1 MRNFLHRA
9 TKQVENAPPGP
20 VLPSI
25 EPQRLAALHRY
36 DVLDTLPE
44 PVFDD
49 LTKMAANICAV
60 PVALMV
66 LVDEKRL
73 WFKSKLGVGLNELSH
88 ESTPCGRAILG
99 DEMLVVE
106 DARRD
111 ERFASSL
118 LVTQE
123 PHIRFF
129 ASTPLRTSDGFN
141 IGTLLVADVRKR
153 RLSTA
158 QQDALRILAHQVM
171 AQLDLRRHLV
181 DLERSLLEQRRTQ
194 DALKTSE
201 IFYQA
206 LVESLPQ
213 NILRKDTQGR
223 FVFVNQNFCAALG
236 KTQEQIIGR
245 TDHDFFPS
253 ALADKYHADDL
264 RVMAT
269 REAVDTIEANQTPQ
283 GDRIYV
289 HVLKTPIY
297 DSTGHVIG
305 IQGIFWD
312 VTERK
317 KTEEALAYERDLLRA
332 LLENIPDRIY
342 FKDVKS
348 RFLRVSS
355 SMARRLGLKDAM
367 EVVGKTD
374 FDYYP
379 KVLANEFFADEQR
392 IIGTGQ
398 PLINKLERLIDRDGR
413 ESWASVTKVPIYN
426 KAGAVT
432 GIIGIS
438 RDVSKLKEAETALE
452 HARDA
457 ALETA
462 RVKSEFLANM
472 SHEIRTPMNA
482 IIGMADLLTDTALD
496 AEQRDFAETIRSSAD
511 NLLNIINDILDFS
524 KLESGKFTI
533 ENIDFDLR
541 ETVEDA
547 AELLA
552 QRAQKK
558 GVELVY
564 DFADDVPTALRGDP
578 GRIRQVL
585 ANLVSNAV
593 KFTERGEV
601 LIRVTRV
608 QEQGDEVRV
617 RLAVSDTGIGMAP
630 KTLPMIF
637 RAFTQAD
644 GSTTRKYGGTGLGL
658 AISQQLVAM
667 MRGQINVES
676 KLGVGSKFWFEL
688 PFTRQA
694 TAPGESEQLPDFHNL
709 RILVVDDNAT
719 QRHSLQHQL
728 GRWRFRSSAASDAP
742 EALNLLRHAA
752 AEKDPYAVVLID
764 LEMPGVDGLTLSK
777 TIKDDAELSG
787 TRVLILT
794 PFGQRLDHDSM
805 EELGVSQCLVK
816 PAKQSRLLDALLTST
831 HTTMLHAPHT
841 SARPVAPAAL
851 ARPRPTTQPL
861 RILLAEDNAVNQK
874 LALRQLQK
882 LGHQAQAVG
891 DGLAVLREVQ
901 SSNYDVV
908 LMDCQMPE
916 LDGYEVTRRIRD
928 LERQYSSSRPPVY
941 IIAVTAHALDGD
953 RERCLSAGMNDYLT
967 KPLHISH
974 LDAALDRATRRRPPV
989 ATPLQNDVALPNQTA
1004 PVLDPVSLASLK
1016 DLREPGQ
1023 PDPLIELLELFR
1035 RESEA
1040 CVQRMEQGLA
1050 QQDAS
1055 LVLRA
1060 AHSLKGSSNNLGAQ
1074 RLGSVADA
1082 MEQNAKNGEWTPLPE
1097 QLAQVKLELARV
1109 HEALRVECLG

>member
-1 MRNFLHRA
+1 M
-9 TKQVENAPPGP
+9 ENASSGPG
-20 VLPSI
+20 LSAK
-25 EPQRLAALHRY
+25 EPQRLAALRRY

-49 LTKMAANICAV
+49 LAKMAANHCAV
-60 PVALMV
+60 PVAIIV

-73 WFKSKLGVGLNELSH
+73 WFKSKIGVTLSELPRDG
-88 ESTPCGRAILG
+88 TPCCHTILG
-99 DEMLVVE
+99 DDLLVVE

-111 ERFASSL
+111 PRFAHTP
-118 LVTQE
+118 LVAQE
-123 PHIRFF
+123 PHVRFF
-129 ASTPLRTSDGFN
+129 ASTPLRTADGFN

-158 QQDALRILAHQVM
+158 QQEALRILAHQVM

-223 FVFVNQNFCAALG
+223 FVFVNQKFCASLG

-269 REAVDTIEANQTPQ
+269 REPVDTIEANQTPH

-289 HVLKTPIY
+289 HVIKTPIY

-355 SMARRLGLKDAM
+355 SMARRLGLKDPM

-379 KVLANEFFADEQR
+379 KVLANEFFSDEQR

-426 KAGAVT
+426 KAGVVT

-438 RDVSKLKEAETALE
+438 RDVTKLKEAEVALE
-452 HARDA
+452 HARDT

-482 IIGMADLLTDTALD
+482 IIGMADLLIDTAMD
-496 AEQRDFAETIRSSAD
+496 EEQREFADTIRSSAD

-564 DFADDVPTALRGDP
+564 DFADDAPTALRGDP

-608 QEQGDEVRV
+608 GERDGEVRI
-617 RLAVSDTGIGMAP
+617 RIAVSDTGIGMAP

-676 KLGVGSKFWFEL
+676 TLGTGSTFWFEL
-688 PFTRQA
+688 PFTRQ
-694 TAPGESEQLPDFHNL
+694 TPTPGDGDNTPDFHNL

-719 QRHSLQHQL
+719 HRNTLQHQL
-728 GRWRFRSSAASDAP
+728 GRWRFRSSAATDAV
-742 EALNLLRHAA
+742 EALKLLHAA
-752 AEKDPYAVVLID
+752 ATEKDPYAVVLLD
-764 LEMPGVDGLTLSK
+764 LEMPGVDGLTLAK
-777 TIKDDAELSG
+777 TIKDDAQLAG

-794 PFGQRLDHDSM
+794 PFGQRLDQELM
-805 EELGVSQCLVK
+805 AELGVSQCVVK
-816 PAKQSRLLDALLTST
+816 PAKQSRLLDALMTST
-831 HTTMLHAPHT
+831 HTTVLNAAPS
-841 SARPVAPAAL
+841 SARHPATVAPARRA
-851 ARPRPTTQPL
+851 TQPL

-882 LGHQAQAVG
+882 LGYPAQAVG
-891 DGLAVLREVQ
+891 DGLAVLHEVQ
-901 SSNYDVV
+901 RSNYDVI

-916 LDGYEVTRRIRD
+916 LDGYEVTRRIRAFE
-928 LERQYSSSRPPVY
+928 LQHSSSRTPIY

-974 LDAALDRATRRRPPV
+974 LDAALARAIRRRPASAVPV
-989 ATPLQNDVALPNQTA
+989 APDVIAPSEGM
-1004 PVLDPVSLASLK
+1004 PVLNPTSLASLK

-1040 CVQRMEQGLA
+1040 CVQRMEQSVV
-1050 QQDAS
+1050 QQDAN
-1055 LVLRA
+1055 LMVRA

-1074 RLGSVADA
+1074 RLGTVAGE
-1082 MEQNAKNGEWTPLPE
+1082 MEENAKNGGWILLTA
-1097 QLAQVKLELARV
+1097 QLAEVKSELARV
-1109 HEALRVECLG
+1109 LEALRTECAE